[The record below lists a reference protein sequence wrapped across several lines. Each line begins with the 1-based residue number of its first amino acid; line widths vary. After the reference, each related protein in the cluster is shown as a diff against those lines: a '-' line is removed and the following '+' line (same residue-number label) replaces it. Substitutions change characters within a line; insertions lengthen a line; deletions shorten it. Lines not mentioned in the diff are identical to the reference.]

1 MIVYFLQRITELD
14 AVTLNLRKEVSY
26 MRKIASFVFALV
38 LCMGLAVPAA
48 AAMSNQGGNDGGD
61 SVSPKTGSSTVAVL
75 ALTACAAGG
84 VGAAAY
90 KKSKE

>member
-1 MIVYFLQRITELD
+1 
-14 AVTLNLRKEVSY
+14 

-38 LCMGLAVPAA
+38 LCMSLSVPA

-61 SVSPKTGSSTVAVL
+61 SVSPKTGSSAVAVL
-75 ALTACAAGG
+75 ALSACAAGG

>member
-1 MIVYFLQRITELD
+1 M
-14 AVTLNLRKEVSY
+14 NLS
-26 MRKIASFVFALV
+26 
-38 LCMGLAVPAA
+38 VPAA

-61 SVSPKTGSSTVAVL
+61 SVSPKTGSSAVAVL
-75 ALTACAAGG
+75 ALSACAAGG